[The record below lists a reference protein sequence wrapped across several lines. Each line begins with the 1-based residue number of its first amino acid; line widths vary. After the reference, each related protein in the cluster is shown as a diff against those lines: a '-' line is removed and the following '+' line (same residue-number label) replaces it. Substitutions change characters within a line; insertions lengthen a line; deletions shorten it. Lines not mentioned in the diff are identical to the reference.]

1 VTEPLE
7 LRILGPLEAWRD
19 GRAVDLPAG
28 KPRAL
33 LAVLLLQRDEVVSV
47 DRLVDELWGERPPAT
62 AAKNVQVYVSHLRR
76 ALGDGV
82 LDTQAPG
89 YVLRLEPGRLDAE
102 RFRMLMEEARR
113 HEPAQ
118 ASERLGQAL
127 ALWRGPPLA
136 DFSYDSF
143 AQDEIR
149 RLEELRLSALEDRIE
164 ADLAL
169 GRHEDVLPELETL
182 ARENPL
188 REHLQGLLMLALYR
202 CGRQAEALE
211 AYRALRGRLVDEL
224 GLDPGP
230 ELQQL
235 ERAILEHD
243 PALAAPARVAP
254 QDKDVAVKVPS
265 RFHVPHSRLLIAAGA
280 IVVAAVA
287 AGTGVRLSEGS
298 RRLHASPN
306 SVAVIDADHDS
317 VRRVIEGAGRLGG
330 IASGP
335 HAVWAT
341 DTANGFLLRIDPS
354 SGTIQDRIP
363 VGDHPTGVAVG
374 DGQVWVVN
382 QLDMTVS
389 EVNVRARKE
398 VAKFAVG
405 NGADAIA
412 FGDGSV
418 WVANDTDGTLSRIDP
433 TRTTRT
439 NTIPLDGAPAAIAT
453 GPQGVWVTIPSSGE
467 LLLIDPKI
475 DQVVQ
480 RTPIGNGPTGVAVG
494 SGAVWVA
501 NTPDDTVT
509 RVDPGSPKLTKINVG
524 DAPTG
529 IAYGNGA
536 VWVANSKSGTV
547 SRIDPTT
554 GSKRGVE
561 LTNEPTALA
570 YAGRDIWTAVLPS
583 PASHQGGT
591 LRVVSYPAVTSLGN
605 MDPAQLTAYSQLQTL
620 SLTNDGLVTYR
631 RVDGLAGDELVPDLA
646 ARLPSPTNGGK
657 KYTFQLRR
665 GIRYSN
671 GELVR
676 PEDFRRELE
685 RVFRLGPNWYGS
697 GSVYLG
703 ILGGRQCAQ
712 KPRACNLSRGIVAD
726 DTADTVTFHLV
737 RPDGDFL
744 YRLAYPA
751 ADAVPKEAPPDSNI
765 GSRPLPATGPYR
777 VASFSPGHGLV
788 LVRNRRFHVW
798 SADAQPNGF
807 PDRIVLSQGRGGHE
821 AREVARVEHGS
832 ADVMFWPGLR
842 QLGGLATRF
851 ASQLHSDPLGW
862 TSFLAMNTR
871 VPPFDRPDVRR
882 ALNYAIDRNLI
893 VKDLG
898 GPLVARTTCQIL
910 APTQPGYRPY
920 CPYTLDPSTAG
931 SWTAPS
937 YARAEKL
944 VQRSGTQGTKVT
956 LLIPAPGPVT
966 PTVKVGR
973 HVASVL
979 DQLGYPTSLK
989 VIPWTENPCGLM
1001 GNPRARIQIGW
1012 CDTTVYL
1019 FATGSEF
1026 ANYLSCGQFSLRS
1039 SNNLNA
1045 DEFCSHRI
1053 DAQVRRAS
1061 ELLTQ
1066 NPTAGSAAW
1075 SRVDREL
1082 VDAAP
1087 WAPLY
1092 NGRQVALVS
1101 ARVGN
1106 YEYHPY
1112 FNLLLDQLWVR

>member
-1 VTEPLE
+1 MSGR
-7 LRILGPLEAWRD
+7 LRIGVLGPFEVARN
-19 GRAVDLPAG
+19 G
-28 KPRAL
+28 KSVEIPPGKVRAL
-33 LAVLLLQRDEVVSV
+33 LTLLLLDRGRVVPV
-47 DRLVDELWGERPPAT
+47 DRLVEQLWDGRPPPSAS
-62 AAKNVQVYVSHLRR
+62 KQVQVYVARLRKL
-76 ALGDGV
+76 LGDGLLV
-82 LDTQAPG
+82 TSSPG
-89 YVLRLEPGRLDAE
+89 YALRIEDEQLDAACFE
-102 RFRMLMEEARR
+102 SLVENARG
-113 HEPAQ
+113 EQ
-118 ASERLGQAL
+118 ATAAAKRLREAL
-127 ALWRGPPLA
+127 ALWRGPPLV
-136 DFSYDSF
+136 DFSYDAW
-143 AQDEIR
+143 AQEEIR
-149 RLEELRLSALEDRIE
+149 RLEELHLEALEARIE

-169 GRHEDVLPELETL
+169 GRHEQAVAELESL
-182 ARENPL
+182 AHAHPL
-188 REHLQGLLMLALYR
+188 RERLQALLMVALYR

-211 AYRALRGRLVDEL
+211 AYRSARHRLIEEL
-224 GLDPGP
+224 GLEPSP

-243 PALAAPARVAP
+243 PTLAAPARVARH
-254 QDKDVAVKVPS
+254 DKRRAPNMPAL
-265 RFHVPHSRLLIAAGA
+265 RGGRSRLLVIAGV
-280 IVVAAVA
+280 IVLAAVA

-341 DTANGFLLRIDPS
+341 DTAHGFLLRIDPS
-354 SGTIQDRIP
+354 SGTIKDRIP
-363 VGDHPTGVAVG
+363 VGQEPTGVAVG
-374 DGQVWVVN
+374 DGQVWVVS
-382 QLDMTVS
+382 QLDRTVS
-389 EVNVRARKE
+389 EVNPRAGKE
-398 VAKFAVG
+398 VNRIEVG

-412 FGDGSV
+412 FGDGWV

-433 TRTTRT
+433 AGTTRT
-439 NTIPLDGAPAAIAT
+439 KTIPLDGTPAGIAV

-480 RTPIGNGPTGVAVG
+480 RTPIGNGPNGVAVG

-524 DAPTG
+524 DAPAG
-529 IAYGNGA
+529 VAYGNGA
-536 VWVANSKSGTV
+536 VWVANSRSGTV

-554 GSKRGVE
+554 GSKRDVE
-561 LTNEPTALA
+561 LTNEPTTLA
-570 YAGRDIWTAVLPS
+570 FAGGDIWTTVLPS

-591 LRVVSYPAVTSLGN
+591 LRVVSYPAVKSLAN
-605 MDPAQLTAYSQLQTL
+605 MDPAQLTAYSQVQTL

-631 RVDGLAGDELVPDLA
+631 RVDGLAGAELVPDLA
-646 ARLPSPTNGGK
+646 TRLPSPTNGGRT
-657 KYTFQLRR
+657 YTFQLRR
-665 GIRYSN
+665 GIHYSN

-703 ILGGRQCAQ
+703 IRGGKRCAQ
-712 KPRACNLSRGIVAD
+712 KPRECNLSRGIVAND
-726 DTADTVTFHLV
+726 IADTVTFHLA

-744 YRLAYPA
+744 YRLAFTA
-751 ADAVPKEAPPDSNI
+751 ADAVPKEAPLHSNI
-765 GSRPLPATGPYR
+765 GSKPLPATGPYMVR
-777 VASFSPGHGLV
+777 SFSPGRRLV
-788 LVRNRRFHVW
+788 LMRNRHFHVW
-798 SADAQPNGF
+798 SADAQPKGF
-807 PDRIVLSQGRGGHE
+807 PDRIVLTQGSAEQE
-821 AREVARVEHGS
+821 AREVTSVEHGS
-832 ADVMFWPGLR
+832 ADVMFWPP
-842 QLGGLATRF
+842 LGNLAGLATRF
-851 ASQLHSDPLGW
+851 TSQLHSDPLGW
-862 TSFLAMNTR
+862 TSYLAMNTR
-871 VPPFDRPDVRR
+871 VPPFDRPEVRR

-893 VKDLG
+893 VKDMG

-920 CPYTLDPSTAG
+920 CPYTLDPSAAG
-931 SWTAPS
+931 SWTAPN

-944 VQRSGTQGTKVT
+944 VKLSGTHGTKVT
-956 LLIPAPGPVT
+956 LFIGAPGPNA
-966 PTVKVGR
+966 PTFKVGSYI
-973 HVASVL
+973 VSVL
-979 DQLGYPTSLK
+979 DQLGYRASLK
-989 VIPWTENPCGLM
+989 IGDPCALMSNPH
-1001 GNPRARIQIGW
+1001 ARIQIGW
-1012 CDTTVYL
+1012 CDTTVFL

-1026 ANYLSCGQFSLRS
+1026 ANYLSCSQFSSRS
-1039 SNNLNA
+1039 TNNLNA
-1045 DEFCSHRI
+1045 DEFCSHGI

-1061 ELLTQ
+1061 KLLTQ
-1066 NPTAGSAAW
+1066 NQTAGSAAW
-1075 SRVDREL
+1075 SRIDREL
-1082 VDAAP
+1082 VQAAP

-1112 FNLLLDQLWVR
+1112 FNVLLDQLWVR